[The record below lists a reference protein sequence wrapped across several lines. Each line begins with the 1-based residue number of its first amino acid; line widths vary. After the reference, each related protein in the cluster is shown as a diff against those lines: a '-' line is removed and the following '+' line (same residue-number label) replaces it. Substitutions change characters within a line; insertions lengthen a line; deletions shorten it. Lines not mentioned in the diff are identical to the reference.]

1 MAPGRKERELGVFWV
16 KTLFI
21 LPLFVAF
28 SSIALADQD
37 DHKQQST
44 PSALFPTINPT
55 KIHQISWKPR
65 AFVYKGF
72 LTDEECDH
80 LISLA
85 KSKLTRSS
93 VADNESGEGQVSDIR
108 TSSGTFIAKGKDEII
123 SRIESKI
130 AAWTFLPKENG
141 EDIQVLRYEEG
152 QKYEPH
158 YDYFQDKFN
167 IARGGHRIATVL
179 MYLTDVGKGGE
190 TVFPT
195 AEEDRRYRMQVN
207 KNDLSDCAK
216 KGVAVKPKKGDAL
229 LFFSLTPSAI
239 PDPRSLH
246 GGCPVIEGEKWS
258 ATKWIHVRAF
268 DLSPKSADNCVDED
282 SRCVQWA
289 AYGECT
295 KNAEYMVGSAELP
308 GACRKSCNVC

>member
-80 LISLA
+80 LISL
-85 KSKLTRSS
+85 
-93 VADNESGEGQVSDIR
+93 
-108 TSSGTFIAKGKDEII
+108 DEII